1 MGTLT
6 FVCPATG
13 TEVSTGLGMDPHDL
27 ESLELSKIYC
37 PRCRQLH
44 QMARILYWLSEF
56 VTSDATRSEDTRAA

>member
-13 TEVSTGLGMDPHDL
+13 TEVSTGLEMDSHDL

-44 QMARILYWLSEF
+44 QMAGIPYWLSEF
-56 VTSDATRSEDTRAA
+56 VTSVPTREDTRAA